1 MSAIAARATQASA
14 TVWAPTRKWWAATIL
29 GISGYLGTL
38 AGTGWHWSNA
48 MSTALIALIAQRVVA
63 YMVPNQPSASTE

>member
-1 MSAIAARATQASA
+1 MSAVTARATQASA
-14 TVWAPTRKWWAATIL
+14 TVWHPTRKWWAATIL
-29 GISGYLGTL
+29 GISGFLGTL

-63 YMVPNQPSASTE
+63 YLVPNQPPASTE